1 MGQAFREVLYMILAD
16 FECSKCNTVT
26 EHYVDAQQKT
36 VECKCGGKAKKII
49 SLPGVY
55 VNSENPNWIRSVL
68 DVVDK
73 EDKRHHV
80 QEFLKHPTRE
90 NYKRWMKEEKIRPVD
105 WTVHGAPPTYQ
116 KPPEPDIDKIAHQI
130 HERLRE
136 RQRLEL
142 YA

>member
-1 MGQAFREVLYMILAD
+1 MPILAD

-55 VNSENPNWIRSVL
+55 VNSENPSWLKSVT

-73 EDKRHHV
+73 EDKRPHV

>member
-1 MGQAFREVLYMILAD
+1 MILCD
-16 FECSKCNTVT
+16 YECPKCNTVT

-55 VNSENPNWIRSVL
+55 VNSENPNWLKSVI

-73 EDKRHHV
+73 EDKRPHV

>member
-1 MGQAFREVLYMILAD
+1 MPILAD

-55 VNSENPNWIRSVL
+55 VNSENPSWLKSVT

-73 EDKRHHV
+73 EDKRPHV

-116 KPPEPDIDKIAHQI
+116 KPPEPDIDKIASQI

>member
-1 MGQAFREVLYMILAD
+1 MPILAD

-55 VNSENPNWIRSVL
+55 VNSENPSWLKSVT

-116 KPPEPDIDKIAHQI
+116 KPPEPDIDKIASQI

>member
-1 MGQAFREVLYMILAD
+1 MIARD
-16 FECSKCNTVT
+16 FECPKCKKVT
-26 EHYVDAQQKT
+26 EHFVDAEQKT
-36 VECKCGGKAKKII
+36 VECKCGGMAKKII

-55 VNSENPNWIRSVL
+55 VNSENPNWLKSVT

-73 EDKRHHV
+73 EDKRPHV

>member
-1 MGQAFREVLYMILAD
+1 MAILAD
-16 FECSKCNTVT
+16 FECPKCKKVT
-26 EHYVDAQQKT
+26 EYFVDAQQKT
-36 VECKCGGKAKKII
+36 VDCKCGGKAKKII

-55 VNSENPNWIRSVL
+55 VNNENPSWLHSVL

-73 EDKRHHV
+73 TDMRPHV
-80 QEFLKHPTRE
+80 QEFVKHPTRE

-105 WTVHGAPPTYQ
+105 YTVHGAPPTYE
-116 KPPEPDIDKIAHQI
+116 KPPMPDVDKIAHEL
-130 HERLRE
+130 HDRLRA

>member
-1 MGQAFREVLYMILAD
+1 MPILAD

-36 VECKCGGKAKKII
+36 VKCKCGGKAKKII

-55 VNSENPNWIRSVL
+55 INSENPSWIKSVT

-73 EDKRHHV
+73 EDKRPHV

-116 KPPEPDIDKIAHQI
+116 KPPEPDIDKIASQI
-130 HERLRE
+130 HERLRD

>member
-1 MGQAFREVLYMILAD
+1 MPILAD

-36 VECKCGGKAKKII
+36 VKCKCGGKAKKII

-105 WTVHGAPPTYQ
+105 WTVHGAPPTYR
-116 KPPEPDIDKIAHQI
+116 KPPEPDVDKIAGQLYQ
-130 HERLRE
+130 RLRE

-142 YA
+142 HA

>member
-1 MGQAFREVLYMILAD
+1 MILAD
-16 FECSKCNTVT
+16 FSCTKCKEVT
-26 EHYVDAQQKT
+26 EHFVDAQQKT
-36 VECKCGGKAKKII
+36 VKCKCGGKAKKII

-55 VNSENPNWIRSVL
+55 VNSENPSWLGSVV

-73 EDKRHHV
+73 ENKAPHV
-80 QEFLKHPTRE
+80 QEFIKHPTRE
-90 NYKRWMKEEKIRPVD
+90 NYRRWMKGEKIRPVD
-105 WTVHGAPPTYQ
+105 WTEHGAPPTYQ
-116 KPPEPDIDKIAHQI
+116 KPPEPDIDKIASQI

>member
-55 VNSENPNWIRSVL
+55 VNSENPNWLKSVI

-73 EDKRHHV
+73 EDKRPHV

>member
-1 MGQAFREVLYMILAD
+1 MGMPILAD

-26 EHYVDAQQKT
+26 EHYVDTQQKT

-55 VNSENPNWIRSVL
+55 VNSENPNWLKSVI

-73 EDKRHHV
+73 EDKRPHV
-80 QEFLKHPTRE
+80 QEFIKHPTRE

>member
-1 MGQAFREVLYMILAD
+1 MPILAD

-55 VNSENPNWIRSVL
+55 VNSENPSWLKSVT
-68 DVVDK
+68 DVIDK
-73 EDKRHHV
+73 EDKRPHV

-116 KPPEPDIDKIAHQI
+116 KPPEPDIDKIASQI

>member
-1 MGQAFREVLYMILAD
+1 MPILAD

-55 VNSENPNWIRSVL
+55 VNSENPSWLHSVT
-68 DVVDK
+68 DVIDK